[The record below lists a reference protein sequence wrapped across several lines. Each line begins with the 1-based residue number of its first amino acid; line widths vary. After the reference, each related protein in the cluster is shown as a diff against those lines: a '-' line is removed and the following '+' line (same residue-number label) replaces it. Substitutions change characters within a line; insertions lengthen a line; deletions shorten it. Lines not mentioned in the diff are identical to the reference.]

1 MRKVPR
7 TGSRPRSSAGRGAPG
22 AVPVAG
28 TVTAV
33 KFLASEI
40 AHAVGGT
47 LVGADVEVHGAAID
61 SRLVRP
67 GQLFIPV
74 VGKRDGY
81 DFIGTARDRGAVAT
95 LTSRPP
101 EAGITSIV
109 VPDTTAAFTT
119 LGAYART
126 KLGERVVGITGSVG
140 KTSTKDLT
148 AAALSRVHVVT
159 ASEKSFNN
167 ELGVP
172 LTLVNA
178 HDDTD
183 VAVIEMGS
191 RGAGHIALLCE
202 IARPTIAVVTSVE
215 LVHAELIGD
224 LDAIALAKSELPE
237 ALPADGVAVLNGA
250 NERVAA
256 MAGRTSAR
264 SILYGVDHGDVRAT
278 GVELGPDLRA
288 RFRLE
293 SSWGATDVHLG
304 VRGIHHVG
312 NALAAATVAL
322 LCDVPIDEVAG
333 GLELSELSPWRMDLR
348 TAPSGARVLNDAY
361 NAGPASM
368 EAALRA
374 VAHLDAVRHHAV
386 LGPMAELGAEGP
398 AQHRR
403 IAALADELGVHLI
416 PVGTAEYGVPAAAD
430 VDAALETLGEVGVD
444 DAVLVKGSRVAG
456 LEAVADR
463 LLSR

>member
-1 MRKVPR
+1 
-7 TGSRPRSSAGRGAPG
+7 
-22 AVPVAG
+22 
-28 TVTAV
+28 VTPV
-33 KFLASEI
+33 KFVASEI

-47 LVGADVEVHGAAID
+47 LVGPDVEVRGAAID
-61 SRLVRP
+61 SRLVQP

-74 VGKRDGY
+74 AGERDGH
-81 DFIGTARDRGAVAT
+81 DFIPMARDAGAVAT

-148 AAALSRVHVVT
+148 ASALGRLHVVT

-183 VAVIEMGS
+183 VAVIEMGA
-191 RGAGHIALLCE
+191 RGAGHIAWLCD
-202 IARPTIAVVTSVE
+202 IARPTIAVVTAVE
-215 LVHAELIGD
+215 LVHAELMGD
-224 LDAIALAKSELPE
+224 LDAIARAKGELP
-237 ALPADGVAVLNGA
+237 ASLPADGVAVLNGA
-250 NERVAA
+250 DERVAA

-264 SILYGVDHGDVRAT
+264 SILYGGDRGEVRAAH
-278 GVELGPDLRA
+278 VELDPDLRA

-293 SSWGATDVHLG
+293 SSWGSTDVHLG
-304 VRGIHHVG
+304 VRGLHHVS

-322 LCDVPIDEVAG
+322 LCDVPVDEVAA
-333 GLELSELSPWRMDLR
+333 GLEVSELSPWRMELR

-386 LGPMAELGAEGP
+386 LGPMAELGDEGP

-403 IAALADELGVHLI
+403 IAALADELRVRLVA
-416 PVGTAEYGVPAAAD
+416 VGTDDYGVSPVPDA
-430 VDAALETLGEVGVD
+430 DAALQALGELGPE

-456 LEAVADR
+456 LEVVAER

>member
-1 MRKVPR
+1 
-7 TGSRPRSSAGRGAPG
+7 
-22 AVPVAG
+22 
-28 TVTAV
+28 VTAV

-40 AHAVGGT
+40 ARAVGGR
-47 LVGADVEVHGAAID
+47 LVGPDVEVHGAAID
-61 SRLVRP
+61 SRLVRA

-74 VGKRDGY
+74 TGERDGH
-81 DFIGTARDRGAVAT
+81 DFITAARDAGAVAT
-95 LTSRPP
+95 LTSRAP

-109 VPDTTAAFTT
+109 VPDTAAAFTT

-126 KLGERVVGITGSVG
+126 RLGERVVGITGSVG

-148 AAALSRVHVVT
+148 TAALGRLHVVT

-183 VAVIEMGS
+183 VAVIEMGA
-191 RGAGHIALLCE
+191 RGAGHIAGLCE
-202 IARPTIAVVTSVE
+202 IAQPTIAVVTAVE
-215 LVHAELIGD
+215 LVHAELMGD
-224 LDAIALAKSELPE
+224 LEAIARAKGELP
-237 ALPADGVAVLNGA
+237 ASLPPGGVAVLNGA
-250 NERVAA
+250 DERVAA

-264 SILYGVDHGDVRAT
+264 SVLYGVDHGEVQAA
-278 GVELGPDLRA
+278 GVELGADLRA

-293 SSWGATDVHLG
+293 SSWGSTDVHLG
-304 VRGIHHVG
+304 VRGLHHVG

-322 LCDVPIDEVAG
+322 LCDVPVDEVAA
-333 GLELSELSPWRMDLR
+333 GLEMSELSPWRMELR
-348 TAPSGARVLNDAY
+348 TAASGARVLNDAY
-361 NAGPASM
+361 NAGPAST

-374 VAHLDAVRHHAV
+374 LAHLDAARHHAV
-386 LGPMAELGAEGP
+386 LGPMAELGEQGP
-398 AQHRR
+398 AEHRR
-403 IAALADELGVHLI
+403 IADLAAALGVELVALATTDYGVAPVPDVGAAVAALGELG
-416 PVGTAEYGVPAAAD
+416 P
-430 VDAALETLGEVGVD
+430 D

-456 LEAVADR
+456 LERLAEL

>member
-1 MRKVPR
+1 
-7 TGSRPRSSAGRGAPG
+7 
-22 AVPVAG
+22 
-28 TVTAV
+28 V

-40 AHAVGGT
+40 AQAVGGT
-47 LVGADVEVHGAAID
+47 LVGPDVAVDGAAID
-61 SRLVRP
+61 SRLVRA
-67 GQLFIPV
+67 GQLFVPV
-74 VGKRDGY
+74 AGDRDGH
-81 DFIGTARDRGAVAT
+81 DFIGTARDAGAVAT

-109 VPDTTAAFTT
+109 VSDTFAAFRA
-119 LGAYART
+119 LGAYTRT
-126 KLGERVVGITGSVG
+126 RLGERVVGITGSVG

-148 AAALSRVHVVT
+148 AAALARLHVVT

-202 IARPTIAVVTSVE
+202 IARPTIAVVTAVE
-215 LVHAELIGD
+215 LVHAEMMGD
-224 LDAIALAKSELPE
+224 LDAIARAKSELPE

-250 NERVAA
+250 DERVAA
-256 MAGRTSAR
+256 MAGRTAAR

-278 GVELGPDLRA
+278 RVQLGPDLRA

-293 SSWGATDVHLG
+293 SSWGSTEVHLG
-304 VRGIHHVG
+304 VRGLHHVG

-322 LCDVPIDEVAG
+322 LCDVPVDEVGA

-374 VAHLDAVRHHAV
+374 VAHLDAARHHAV

-403 IAALADELGVHLI
+403 IAALADELGVQLI
-416 PVGTAEYGVPAAAD
+416 AVGTRDYGVPDTPD
-430 VDAALETLGEVGVD
+430 VDAAIEALGEIGED

-456 LEAVADR
+456 LEELAER

>member
-1 MRKVPR
+1 M
-7 TGSRPRSSAGRGAPG
+7 
-22 AVPVAG
+22 
-28 TVTAV
+28 

-40 AHAVGGT
+40 ARVVGGT
-47 LVGADVEVHGAAID
+47 LVGPDVEVAGAAID

-74 VGKRDGY
+74 VGDRDGH
-81 DFIGTARDRGAVAT
+81 DFIPAARDAGAVAT
-95 LTSRPP
+95 LTARPP
-101 EAGITSIV
+101 VEGITSIV
-109 VPDTTAAFTT
+109 VADTAAAFTT
-119 LGAYART
+119 LGAHARS

-148 AAALSRVHVVT
+148 AAALGRLHVVT

-183 VAVIEMGS
+183 VAVVEMGA
-191 RGAGHIALLCE
+191 RGAGHIAWLCD
-202 IARPTIAVVTSVE
+202 IARPTIAVVTAVE
-215 LVHAELIGD
+215 LVHAELMGD
-224 LDAIALAKSELPE
+224 LDAIAAAKAELPGS
-237 ALPADGVAVLNGA
+237 LPSDGVAVLNAG

-256 MAGRTSAR
+256 MAASTTAR
-264 SILYGVDHGDVRAT
+264 SILYGGEAGEVRAEA
-278 GVELGPDLRA
+278 VELGPDLRA
-288 RFRLE
+288 RFRLL
-293 SSWGATDVHLG
+293 SPWGAADVHLG
-304 VRGIHHVG
+304 VRGLHHVD

-322 LCDVPIDEVAG
+322 LCDVPVDEVAA
-333 GLELSELSPWRMDLR
+333 GLELSELSPWRMELR

-374 VAHLDAVRHHAV
+374 LAHLDARRHHAV
-386 LGPMAELGAEGP
+386 LGPMAELGPEGP

-403 IAALADELGVHLI
+403 IAALAAELGIEVTA
-416 PVGTAEYGVPAAAD
+416 VGTDDYGTPTVADPAAA
-430 VDAALETLGEVGVD
+430 VAALGVLGPD

-456 LEAVADR
+456 LERVAEA
-463 LLSR
+463 LLAG